1 MTPAADPDTIPGA
14 DIAKVWPSPPARVIR
29 RRPAPPPIVKFGSL
43 LSLAGDD
50 ARSAYPG
57 LELLATAVL
66 LLGRGLSIVYA
77 NAAAENLFEL
87 SKKQIAGRHPREVF
101 ADPANL
107 LDAVA
112 KAVSGGASYTEQEL
126 ELTMPGKPKM
136 HLACTVSPIEVRGA
150 TLLLEF
156 RHIDQQLKIA
166 REERLQEQQQ
176 ANRDLIRSLA
186 HEIKNPLG
194 GIRGAAQ
201 LLERELDQPQLIEY
215 TQVIIGEADRL
226 RSLVNRLL
234 TPHRLPS
241 YRRINVHEILVH
253 VKGVVQAEFPHVAIV
268 SDFDTSLPELD
279 ADPDQLTQAVLNIV
293 RNAAQS
299 VAATTKGPEIR
310 LTTRVARGVT
320 LAKKRH
326 RLALALSVTDN
337 GPGVPEALR
346 DRIFFPLVSG
356 REGGSGLGLTI
367 AQTFIAQHNG
377 TIECESVPGRTVFT
391 ILLPLEIARAS
402 A

>member
-1 MTPAADPDTIPGA
+1 LVGA
-14 DIAKVWPSPPARVIR
+14 DIAKDRLSFPRFIHRHAARPS
-29 RRPAPPPIVKFGSL
+29 IVKFGL
-43 LSLAGDD
+43 LPFVTGDD
-50 ARSAYPG
+50 AKSAYPG

-66 LLGRGLSIVYA
+66 LLDRALTIAYA

-87 SKKQIAGRHPREVF
+87 SKRQLVGRKPKDVFTDAGGLQF
-101 ADPANL
+101 AVDR
-107 LDAVA
+107 
-112 KAVSGGASYTEQEL
+112 AVSAGASYAEQEL
-126 ELTMPGKPKM
+126 ELGVAGKPKL
-136 HLACTVSPIEVRGA
+136 HLACTVSPIELREVA
-150 TLLLEF
+150 LLLEF

-201 LLERELDQPQLIEY
+201 LLERELDRPQLIEY

-234 TPHRLPS
+234 TPNRLPS
-241 YRRINVHEILVH
+241 FRRINIHEILVR
-253 VKGVVQAEFPHVAIV
+253 VKGLVQAEFPQVAVV
-268 SDFDTSLPELD
+268 SDFDTSLPDID
-279 ADPDQLTQAVLNIV
+279 ADSEQLMQAVLNIV
-293 RNAAQS
+293 RNAAQA
-299 VAATTKGPEIR
+299 VAGTTAGPTIR
-310 LTTRVARGVT
+310 ITTRVARGVT
-320 LAKKRH
+320 LARKRH
-326 RLALALSVTDN
+326 RLALAVSIADN
-337 GPGVPEALR
+337 GPGIPEALR

-367 AQTFIAQHNG
+367 AQTFVSQHNG
-377 TIECESVPGRTVFT
+377 TIDCESVPGATVFT
-391 ILLPLEIARAS
+391 ILLPLEIGRAG

>member
-1 MTPAADPDTIPGA
+1 M
-14 DIAKVWPSPPARVIR
+14 
-29 RRPAPPPIVKFGSL
+29 KFGPL
-43 LSLAGDD
+43 PFVAGND
-50 ARSAYPG
+50 AKSAYPG

-66 LLGRGLSIVYA
+66 LLDRAETIGYA

-87 SKKQIAGRHPREVF
+87 SKRQLAGRKPKEVF
-101 ADPANL
+101 TDAAGL
-107 LDAVA
+107 LAA
-112 KAVSGGASYTEQEL
+112 IEKAVSGGASYAEQEL
-126 ELTMPGKPKM
+126 ELGLPGKPKL
-136 HLACTVSPIEVRGA
+136 HLACTVSPVELSDV

-201 LLERELDQPQLIEY
+201 LLESELDRPQLIEY

-234 TPHRLPS
+234 TPHRVPTF
-241 YRRINVHEILVH
+241 RRTNIHEVLVR
-253 VKGVVQAEFPHVAIV
+253 VKGVVQAEFPHLPIV
-268 SDFDTSLPELD
+268 CDFDISLPEFEAD
-279 ADPDQLTQAVLNIV
+279 AEQLTQAVLNIV
-293 RNAAQS
+293 RNAAQ
-299 VAATTKGPEIR
+299 ALNGTTTAPQIR
-310 LTTRVARGVT
+310 LRTRVARNVT

-326 RLALALSVTDN
+326 RLALELAIEDN
-337 GPGVPEALR
+337 GPGVPAAIR
-346 DRIFFPLVSG
+346 DRIFYPLVSG

-367 AQTFIAQHNG
+367 AQTFVAQHGG
-377 TIECESVPGRTVFT
+377 TIDCDSEPGRTTFT
-391 ILLPLEIARAS
+391 ILAPLERTRGIV
-402 A
+402 